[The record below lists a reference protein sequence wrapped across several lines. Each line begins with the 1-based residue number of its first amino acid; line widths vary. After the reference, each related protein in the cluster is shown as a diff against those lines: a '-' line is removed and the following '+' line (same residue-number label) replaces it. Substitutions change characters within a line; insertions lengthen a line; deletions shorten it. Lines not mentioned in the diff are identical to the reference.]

1 MGSWMP
7 PCLTHTHTWQGWA
20 HRVAARHR
28 AGASHQCCGQQG
40 GAVPPAA
47 GAEPVSVTAVR
58 LTASPGSRG
67 MWRGEKGSGEGAH
80 KLQQTDPKPATP
92 LLPATTSK
100 QRCCANSFPA
110 STGPR
115 FYSQRASLLVLILSF
130 FFIII
135 FNDDD
140 DDLNFIFSSPRAR
153 SRPRRSRAGRPG
165 EGCSSPRPPAGCW
178 LPGCWEFLSRVRIL
192 GAGDVRRLG
201 HLKVSSLGRVHRKFT
216 RIY

>member
-1 MGSWMP
+1 MVRSDGELDA
-7 PCLTHTHTWQGWA
+7 PCLTHTQSRDGPTGLVPA
-20 HRVAARHR
+20 IR
-28 AGASHQCCGQQG
+28 
-40 GAVPPAA
+40 AVPPAA

-100 QRCCANSFPA
+100 QRCANSFPA